1 MTDKQTVPPDFEEYA
16 IEQARRIAA
25 IDRCRLPGSEAQF
38 KAIVQIAIADA
49 MMFAAEL
56 RRRPHITIHS
66 NRIELSPSMPLADHE
81 MDVLRALASRI
92 KVQDFR
98 KDEDSSPAF
107 LRRIHDSSTC
117 TETQTGGE
125 A

>member
-1 MTDKQTVPPDFEEYA
+1 MSEKETVPPDFEEYA
-16 IEQARRIAA
+16 MEQARRIAA
-25 IDRCRLPGSEAQF
+25 IDRCRLPGSDAQF

-66 NRIELSPSMPLADHE
+66 NRIELSPAMALSDHE
-81 MDVLRALASRI
+81 MDVLRSLASRI
-92 KVQDFR
+92 KARDFR
-98 KDEDSSPAF
+98 KDEESSPAF

-117 TETQTGGE
+117 AESQTGGVR
-125 A
+125 

>member
-25 IDRCRLPGSEAQF
+25 IDRCRLPGSDAQF

-66 NRIELSPSMPLADHE
+66 NRIELSPAMQLSDHE
-81 MDVLRALASRI
+81 MDVLRSLASRI
-92 KVQDFR
+92 KDRERSQAAEPRVQLALHTHVGADV
-98 KDEDSSPAF
+98 
-107 LRRIHDSSTC
+107 
-117 TETQTGGE
+117 
-125 A
+125 